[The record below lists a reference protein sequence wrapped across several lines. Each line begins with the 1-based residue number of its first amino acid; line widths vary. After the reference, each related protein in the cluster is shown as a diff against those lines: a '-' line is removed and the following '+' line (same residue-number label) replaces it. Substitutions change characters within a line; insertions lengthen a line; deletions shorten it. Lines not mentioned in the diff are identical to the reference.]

1 MTTAHPVIMVGF
13 AWVAVA
19 AIGVFQPD
27 ASVILIEEPGTIRKG
42 HLRSRLKD
50 AAVIREVV
58 GWDYRRAGT
67 ADEFFNAHPDLA
79 PAAIAPAVEYAT
91 PFAARLAERYGLPGA
106 GLGAAE
112 LLRDKSVLRRVTRA
126 AGIPNP
132 ESQSVSSADEVRAFM
147 AGHPGAAILKPADRV
162 GSLGTHVLRSADDID
177 AVWAQCVT
185 ECRTLDVSVSGSDRP
200 ADVRMLVER
209 FVQGREFS
217 VELLVSAG
225 RTLFGN
231 VTETELYPGPRP
243 VERGKLAPADIPEE
257 LERRLRDQTE
267 AVVRTVGFGTGLVCC
282 EWIVEAG
289 TPYLVECAGR
299 LPGDFMVDLIEWAY
313 DTELF
318 RAYWGLHKG
327 EIPTP
332 SLPRRAGR
340 FAAVRFLHAGPG
352 VVESVGGLKE
362 AYAVPDVI
370 HCGFMVEP
378 GTRTY
383 ELRHSMDCAAFA
395 ISCAAT
401 PDEAVRRAE
410 EAVGRLRITMRPSSG
425 THGSRGFPGRPSD
438 ASALYPQT

>member
-1 MTTAHPVIMVGF
+1 MTAPPVIMVGF

-27 ASVILIEEPGTIRKG
+27 ASVILIEEPETIRKG
-42 HLRSRLKD
+42 DLRSRLKD
-50 AAVIREVV
+50 ASVILEVV
-58 GWDYRRAGT
+58 EWEYQLAGT

-112 LLRDKSVLRRVTRA
+112 LLRDKSLLRRVTRA
-126 AGIPNP
+126 AGVPNP
-132 ESQSVSSADEVRAFM
+132 ASQAVDSPQEVRAFM
-147 AGHPGAAILKPADRV
+147 TAHPGPAILKPADRA
-162 GSLGTHVLRSADDID
+162 GSLAAYILRSVDEID
-177 AVWAQCVT
+177 TAWAQCVA
-185 ECRTLDVSVSGSDRP
+185 ECRTLDVAVSGPDRP
-200 ADVRMLVER
+200 AEVRMLVER

-225 RTLFGN
+225 RTLFAN

-243 VERGKLAPADIPEE
+243 VERGHVAPADIPEE
-257 LERRLRDQTE
+257 LETRLREQTE
-267 AVVRTVGFGTGLVCC
+267 AVVRAVGFDTGLVCC

-289 TPYLVECAGR
+289 APYLVECAGR
-299 LPGDFMVDLIEWAY
+299 LPGDRMVDLIEWAY

-318 RAYWGLHKG
+318 RAFWSVHKG

-332 SLPRRAGR
+332 PLPRRARR
-340 FAAVRFLHAGPG
+340 FAAVRFLHTGPG

-378 GTRTY
+378 GTRVY

-401 PDEAVRRAE
+401 PGEAVSRAE
-410 EAVGRLRITMRPSSG
+410 EAVGRMRVTMRPSSG
-425 THGSRGFPGRPSD
+425 THGS
-438 ASALYPQT
+438 

>member
-1 MTTAHPVIMVGF
+1 MTTTPPVIMVGF

-27 ASVILIEEPGTIRKG
+27 ASVILIEEPETIHDRD
-42 HLRSRLKD
+42 LRSQLKD

-58 GWDYRRAGT
+58 GWEYQLDGT

-106 GLGAAE
+106 GLGAAR
-112 LLRDKSVLRRVTRA
+112 LLRDKSLLRRVTRA

-132 ESQSVSSADEVRAFM
+132 ESRAVDSAEEVRAFM
-147 AGHPGAAILKPADRV
+147 TAHPGPAILKPADRV
-162 GSLGTHVLRSADDID
+162 GSLATYVLRSADEID
-177 AVWAQCVT
+177 AAWAQCVE
-185 ECRTLDVSVSGSDRP
+185 ECRTLDVSVSGPDRS
-200 ADVRMLVER
+200 AAVRMLVER

-217 VELLVSAG
+217 VELLVSSG
-225 RTLFGN
+225 RTLFAN

-243 VERGKLAPADIPEE
+243 VERGKLTPADIPEE
-257 LERRLRDQTE
+257 LETRLREQTE
-267 AVVRTVGFGTGLVCC
+267 AVVRTVGFDTGLVCC

-299 LPGDFMVDLIEWAY
+299 LPGDRMVDLIEWAY

-318 RAYWGLHKG
+318 RAYWNLHKG

-332 SLPRRAGR
+332 PLPRRAGR

-352 VVESVGGLKE
+352 VVDTVGGLEE

-370 HCGFMVEP
+370 HCGFLVEP
-378 GTRTY
+378 GTRVY

-410 EAVGRLRITMRPSSG
+410 EAVNRLRITMRPSPG
-425 THGSRGFPGRPSD
+425 TYGS
-438 ASALYPQT
+438 